1 MGNYRISK
9 QLASRGLLS
18 DAWAGLADD
27 GRAVTVLRRKDPWAR
42 AASFAEQFTPW
53 QRGWQSLRQAEGL
66 VPLVEVG
73 LAEGVVC
80 VVQEFVEGEPL
91 RLALTLG
98 ATPPGKLLLS
108 IMETVAVV
116 LQAARGLHALAQLSL
131 VHGDVSASTLIL
143 GADGTARLEALGVAA
158 AHGPDATLGP
168 ARSELLALSPEEASG
183 ERAPTTDV
191 FRLGLLWLELLTG
204 KPAFGG
210 SSYAEVKA
218 RFEQFPGVTP
228 GHFSA
233 FPQPVATLLAM
244 MLAKA
249 PRGGGAAIDAPD
261 VVRVPTCSRAPPTR
275 GARQARFRGQHR
287 G

>member
-1 MGNYRISK
+1 MGN
-9 QLASRGLLS
+9 
-18 DAWAGLADD
+18 
-27 GRAVTVLRRKDPWAR
+27 
-42 AASFAEQFTPW
+42 
-53 QRGWQSLRQAEGL
+53 
-66 VPLVEVG
+66 
-73 LAEGVVC
+73 
-80 VVQEFVEGEPL
+80 
-91 RLALTLG
+91 
-98 ATPPGKLLLS
+98 
-108 IMETVAVV
+108 
-116 LQAARGLHALAQLSL
+116 
-131 VHGDVSASTLIL
+131 
-143 GADGTARLEALGVAA
+143 
-158 AHGPDATLGP
+158 
-168 ARSELLALSPEEASG
+168 
-183 ERAPTTDV
+183 V